1 VQPLVDDGWF
11 MARDDR
17 VLLSYV
23 DQRITPES
31 FKRHLSALAN
41 DIDEWPVQTGLR
53 GVLYESPAPAAMSAD
68 QRRQLA
74 DVLDARKA
82 KLQSITAGYV
92 MVTPSAVVRG
102 ILTAV
107 FWIAPPPYPYRVV
120 ATPDEGFQWLAT
132 QCPWLDVTR
141 SVERYLHLRSELLG
155 RMSVRGRSLQQRA

>member
-1 VQPLVDDGWF
+1 
-11 MARDDR
+11 MAREER

-31 FKRHLSALAN
+31 FKRHLSALAR
-41 DIDEWPVQTGLR
+41 DIDEWPSESGVR
-53 GVLYESPAPAAMSAD
+53 AVLYESPAPAAMSAE

-74 DVLDARKA
+74 DVLDARKT
-82 KLQSITAGYV
+82 KLQRITAGYV

-107 FWIAPPPYPYRVV
+107 FWIAPPPYPYRVL
-120 ATPDEGFQWLAT
+120 ATPQEGFQWLAT
-132 QCPWLDVTR
+132 QCAWLDANR

-155 RMSVRGRSLQQRA
+155 RMSVGGRALQRA